1 MGTLSDDLKGM
12 GYEPTEKE
20 SPFDE
25 DGKLWTKGYELVCD
39 ETGIVIRKDSGSSF
53 REGERQTAHETY
65 RYRNSE
71 KVKLA
76 GGHVSSYEWGR
87 DEESGRFTYDRRQ

>member
-1 MGTLSDDLKGM
+1 MGTLSDDLEQL

-25 DGKLWTKGYELVCD
+25 DGSLWTKGYELVCD
-39 ETGIVIRKDSGSSF
+39 ETGIVIRKDSGNPF
-53 REGERQTAHETY
+53 RGEREDSSEETVY
-65 RYRNSE
+65 RYRHSE

-76 GGHVSSYEWGR
+76 GGYVGSYDWGR
-87 DEESGRFTYDRRQ
+87 DGERFKY